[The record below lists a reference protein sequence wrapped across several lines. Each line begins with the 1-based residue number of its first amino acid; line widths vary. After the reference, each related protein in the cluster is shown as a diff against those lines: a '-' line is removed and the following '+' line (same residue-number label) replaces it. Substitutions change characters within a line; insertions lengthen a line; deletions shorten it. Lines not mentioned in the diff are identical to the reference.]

1 MPVSLSDL
9 SAPTTPVS
17 LDDLGFFD
25 EPIDPF
31 LSIESIPWPKSENRV
46 ITVYFNAKI
55 PLNKLVGIV
64 GPVSYRSPKLTAVT
78 IRFHN
83 QGDERAPSAQVFGSG
98 MVVYMG
104 ATSEMITLYYVHLTR
119 AIFSQLGLEQEPRNG
134 RLFTQNM
141 VYSGCFYKCLNIK
154 DFEKEEDRI
163 GMVSSNKSFPGIVYM
178 IKPPGC
184 TNMLSFSLFETG
196 RYNVMRLH
204 PDELYTG
211 FFPILRVLQRNS
223 SDSNT
228 RAYAKR
234 RVEAV
239 RSALL
244 NKTEDENMRD
254 VVIAALN
261 SVKETYE
268 IPPNIAESV
277 ETIERPATTTEHQ
290 YVVKKVA
297 NTEFYTPFDL
307 TKETAVPLGINK
319 RKRPRPNFSLINN
332 EDL

>member
-1 MPVSLSDL
+1 MPVTRSDL
-9 SAPTTPVS
+9 MSYTTPVS
-17 LDDLGFFD
+17 LDDLDFFD
-25 EPIDPF
+25 EPVDPF

-46 ITVYFNAKI
+46 ITVYFNTKI

-119 AIFSQLGLEQEPRNG
+119 IIFSQLGLEQEPRNG

-154 DFEKEEDRI
+154 DFEREEDRI

-178 IKPPGC
+178 TKPPGC
-184 TNMLSFSLFETG
+184 SNMLSFSLFETG

-211 FFPILRVLQRNS
+211 FFPIFRVLQRNS
-223 SDSNT
+223 SDTNT

-239 RSALL
+239 REALL
-244 NKTEDENMRD
+244 KKNESDDMRA

-268 IPPNIAESV
+268 IPAHIAESV
-277 ETIERPATTTEHQ
+277 EAIERPFSAADHR

-297 NTEFYTPFDL
+297 NTEFYTSFDT
-307 TKETAVPLGINK
+307 TKDNATPLGTSR
-319 RKRPRPNFSLINN
+319 RKRGRLDFSLLDTGTN
-332 EDL
+332 